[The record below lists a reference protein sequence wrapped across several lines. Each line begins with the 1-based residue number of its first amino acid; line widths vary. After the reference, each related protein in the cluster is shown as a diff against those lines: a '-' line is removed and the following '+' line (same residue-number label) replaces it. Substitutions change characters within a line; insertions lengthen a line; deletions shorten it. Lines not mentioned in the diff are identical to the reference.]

1 VGELYASIAAAVAAF
16 VDGPEPVPEGRDN
29 VALWSFFGLVV
40 LGLAAVLAATR
51 RRRPSVGSATPDGP
65 LWVPAAPAAVLL
77 ALSTPLVI
85 WGSFT
90 TMFDLLSSD
99 TSFEA
104 PSFLLQPIP
113 GLLVGLAAVRCA
125 HAVREE
131 TRRQTSSRA
140 LALSTTIL
148 AYAAAVLA
156 LLAALL
162 SFAAML
168 GQGG

>member
-1 VGELYASIAAAVAAF
+1 MQ
-16 VDGPEPVPEGRDN
+16 RDN
-29 VALWSFFGLVV
+29 VALWTFIGLVA
-40 LGLAAVLAATR
+40 LGLAAVIAASR
-51 RRRPSVGSATPDGP
+51 RRGGSWLNPPTADGP

-85 WGSFT
+85 WGAFT
-90 TMFDLLSSD
+90 TMSDLAYSDPQFD
-99 TSFEA
+99 A
-104 PSFLLQPIP
+104 PGFLLQPIP
-113 GLLVGLAAVRCA
+113 GLLVGIAAVRCA
-125 HAVREE
+125 HAVRKEE
-131 TRRQTSSRA
+131 RDDRPPGRTY
-140 LALSTTIL
+140 ALSTTIV

>member
-1 VGELYASIAAAVAAF
+1 MQ
-16 VDGPEPVPEGRDN
+16 RDN
-29 VALWSFFGLVV
+29 VALWTFIGLVV

-51 RRRPSVGSATPDGP
+51 RRRPSVGASTPDGP

-85 WGSFT
+85 WGGFT
-90 TMFDLLSSD
+90 TMYDLAYSDPQFDS
-99 TSFEA
+99 
-104 PSFLLQPIP
+104 PGFLLQPIP
-113 GLLVGLAAVRCA
+113 GLLVGIAAVRCA
-125 HAVREE
+125 HAVRKEE
-131 TRRQTSSRA
+131 RDRPTGRTF
-140 LALSTTIL
+140 ALSTTIV

>member
-1 VGELYASIAAAVAAF
+1 MQ
-16 VDGPEPVPEGRDN
+16 RDN
-29 VALWSFFGLVV
+29 VALWSFIGLIA

-51 RRRPSVGSATPDGP
+51 RRGGAWVNPPTADGP

-85 WGSFT
+85 WFAFT
-90 TMFDLLSSD
+90 TMSDLAYSDPQFD
-99 TSFEA
+99 A
-104 PSFLLQPIP
+104 PGFLLQPIP
-113 GLLVGLAAVRCA
+113 GLLVGIAAVRCA

-131 TRRQTSSRA
+131 ERDRPTGRTF
-140 LALSTTIL
+140 ALSTTIV